1 MKVKSA
7 QDSDGANR
15 QAIGEIKV
23 PEGPEEADFAELC
36 QDHLQPVCIYSSGR
50 KFKFLAGNTFLVISF
65 EQCVLIRNFFIFL
78 ES

>member
-36 QDHLQPVCIYSSGR
+36 QDHLQPVCASIIPGESS
-50 KFKFLAGNTFLVISF
+50 
-65 EQCVLIRNFFIFL
+65 NFWQEILFW
-78 ES
+78 